1 MNTPC
6 FPQVQG
12 TTKHSSLRMRVPIL
26 GCFHLKQA
34 RMGCIRHQGAA
45 PLSEALWFVSK
56 VWPPRLPIHRIPAD
70 LALSVG
76 KGPGSDNLQ
85 NSLPSPR
92 IMRRFEKPFSHNS
105 ISQFS
110 SPVGLRGIAFISP
123 LRGGRG
129 VAYRDP
135 RAPSDAICVVGH
147 LQGGLAAG

>member
-1 MNTPC
+1 MY
-6 FPQVQG
+6 
-12 TTKHSSLRMRVPIL
+12 VPIL

-45 PLSEALWFVSK
+45 LLSEAVWFVSK
-56 VWPPRLPIHRIPAD
+56 VWPPSLPIHRIPAD

-85 NSLPSPR
+85 NLPPSPR

-123 LRGGRG
+123 LGGGRG

-135 RAPSDAICVVGH
+135 TPTPMPSGWGDTCREGLPLTRPKPWPSRAW
-147 LQGGLAAG
+147 